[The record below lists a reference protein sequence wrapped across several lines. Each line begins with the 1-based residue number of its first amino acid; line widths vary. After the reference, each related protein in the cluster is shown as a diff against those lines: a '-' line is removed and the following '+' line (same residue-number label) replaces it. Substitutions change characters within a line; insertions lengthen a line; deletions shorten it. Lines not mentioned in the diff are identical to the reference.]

1 MFSLCLPAGRS
12 GASRNELAEFAAPSK
27 SPSFILWE
35 LYLAFA
41 AVLAASS
48 HERLR
53 RVELRRDQLFAD
65 GGHRQAVEI
74 YESLCS
80 LILPIA
86 APEAFFTRFSFANEF

>member
-35 LYLAFA
+35 LYL
-41 AVLAASS
+41 S
-48 HERLR
+48 LR
-53 RVELRRDQLFAD
+53 RGFGRFESRTPSPVELRRDQLFAD